1 MRILSVFVIILIIL
15 SACSNGYQTLEEA
28 VQSHWKTPIKVINED
43 RENQLVYYLD
53 QNQHVLGVYELND
66 NKYKYDNEQ
75 SVGMTFTSEAGLPFL
90 VSANHFEGVGNVIHG
105 AITTDEH
112 TVEKFV
118 LHYKNGETQ
127 EVDATNNTFITEYP
141 PFLTK
146 DPVLFFEEMEN
157 AVGYDVNG
165 EIIEIWDR
173 NAEIKN

>member
-1 MRILSVFVIILIIL
+1 MRILSIFIIILFIL
-15 SACSNGYQTLEEA
+15 SGCNNGYQTLEEA

-43 RENQLVYYLD
+43 RENKLVYYLD
-53 QNQHVLGVYELND
+53 QNQHILGVYEQEG

-75 SVGMTFTSEAGLPFL
+75 SVGMTFSSEIGLPFL
-90 VSANHFEGVGNVIHG
+90 VSANHFDGIGNVIHG

-127 EVDATNNTFITEYP
+127 EIDAKNNTFITKYP
-141 PFLTK
+141 TFLSI
-146 DPVLFFEEMEN
+146 DSVLFFEEMEN

-173 NAEIKN
+173 NAEISN